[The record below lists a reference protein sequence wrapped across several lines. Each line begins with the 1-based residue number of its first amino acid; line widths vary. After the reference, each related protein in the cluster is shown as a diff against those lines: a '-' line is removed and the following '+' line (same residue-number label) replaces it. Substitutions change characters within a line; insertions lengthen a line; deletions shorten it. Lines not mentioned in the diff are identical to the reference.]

1 MTHFYA
7 FNGDADGLCALQQLR
22 LAERL
27 AESGEVALVTGV
39 KRDISLLRRVE
50 AGAGDRVTVLDIS
63 LDQNR
68 EALDRILGQGATVR
82 YFDHHFSGALPTS
95 PGFTSH
101 IDEAPDVCTSILVD
115 RHLGGRYRKWAIAAA
130 FGDSLPKVGAAMA
143 AEAGLDA
150 ATTATLRD
158 LGTYL
163 NYNAYGDTIADLHF
177 DPHALAALILPYAD
191 PVGFVRES
199 ATYATLSAGYAS
211 DMERARQLK
220 PLHQEPGATVMR
232 MPDEAWAKRAIGVYA
247 NELARSLQGGALAI
261 LSPNAAG
268 GFVASLRVPAGA
280 EVPADAFCRRF
291 PTGGGRA
298 LAAGVNH
305 LPLEEA
311 ERFTS
316 AFVDCYRCR

>member
-22 LAERL
+22 LAEGPS
-27 AESGEVALVTGV
+27 ATGEVALVTGV
-39 KRDISLLRRVE
+39 KRDISLLRRVA
-50 AGAGDRVTVLDIS
+50 AGAGDQVTVLDIS

-68 EALDRILGQGATVR
+68 AALDDILGRGAAVR
-82 YFDHHFSGALPTS
+82 YFDHHFSGALPAS
-95 PGFTSH
+95 PAFTPH
-101 IDEAPDVCTSILVD
+101 IDEAPDVCTAILVD
-115 RHLGGRYRKWAIAAA
+115 RHLGGRHRQWAIAAA

-150 ATTATLRD
+150 ATTAALRD

-163 NYNAYGDTIADLHF
+163 NYNAYGDTVADLHV
-177 DPHALAALILPYAD
+177 DPHALAGLILPYTD

-199 ATYATLSAGYAS
+199 AAYATLSAGYAA
-211 DMERARQLK
+211 DMERARQLR
-220 PLHQEPGATVMR
+220 PAHQEPGATVMR

-247 NELARSLQGGALAI
+247 NELARSLPGGALAI
-261 LSPNAAG
+261 LSPNPAG
-268 GFVASLRVPAGA
+268 GFVVSLRVPAGA
-280 EVPADAFCRRF
+280 AVPADAFCRRY

-305 LPLEEA
+305 LPREEA
-311 ERFTS
+311 ERFVG
-316 AFVDCYRCR
+316 AFVDCYRCP